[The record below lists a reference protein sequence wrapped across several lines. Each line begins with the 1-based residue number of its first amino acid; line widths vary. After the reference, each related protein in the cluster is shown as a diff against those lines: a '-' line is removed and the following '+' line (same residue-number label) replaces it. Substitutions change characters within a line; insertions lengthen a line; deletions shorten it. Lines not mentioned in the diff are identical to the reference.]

1 MDSVTFNDNCALVG
15 INHNTGMKMTD
26 VFVRVAH
33 EKGASFLSQG
43 QLGQCLTVFLVNVY
57 ELLLVKTKI
66 EIKTFIIFPPKPKDR
81 EHYLKC

>member
-1 MDSVTFNDNCALVG
+1 MDSITFNDNCALVG
-15 INHNTGMKMTD
+15 INHNTGMKMMD
-26 VFVRVAH
+26 IFVRVAH
-33 EKGASFLSQG
+33 EKGCIFSVPRALRS
-43 QLGQCLTVFLVNVY
+43 CLTVFLVNVY